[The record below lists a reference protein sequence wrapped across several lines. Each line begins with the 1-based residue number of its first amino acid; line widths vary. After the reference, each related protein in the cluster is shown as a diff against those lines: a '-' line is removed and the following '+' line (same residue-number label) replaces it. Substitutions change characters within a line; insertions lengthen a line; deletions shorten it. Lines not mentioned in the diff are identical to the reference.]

1 MKKLVW
7 MIEAGVFYLFTW
19 LVALA
24 PERISEQLGSGTGL
38 LMRLVLGKRR
48 RIAEENIS
56 SSLDYMRTQP
66 EWTCV
71 IPDAQ
76 GIAREVFRNI
86 GRSLVEMCRLYHG
99 LGDALISRIELRGS
113 EHYDAARAKGRGLVF
128 LTGHC
133 GNWELVALAYAS
145 LFKVPMAVVARR
157 QNNPYLNRM
166 VERMRMRY
174 DNSIIYKDNAL
185 KNMIIAI
192 RRQGTIGLLVDQ
204 AVFPEEGCLID
215 FLGRPAWASKAP
227 ALLYRKTGVPIIP
240 AFIYRQGKNH
250 IIELH
255 PQLQFSGGTDD
266 ESIKNDVQLYS
277 RAIEQ
282 FITAHPVDWYWL
294 HRRWKRAEGL

>member
-185 KNMIIAI
+185 K
-192 RRQGTIGLLVDQ
+192 T
-204 AVFPEEGCLID
+204 
-215 FLGRPAWASKAP
+215 
-227 ALLYRKTGVPIIP
+227 
-240 AFIYRQGKNH
+240 
-250 IIELH
+250 
-255 PQLQFSGGTDD
+255 
-266 ESIKNDVQLYS
+266 
-277 RAIEQ
+277 
-282 FITAHPVDWYWL
+282 
-294 HRRWKRAEGL
+294 